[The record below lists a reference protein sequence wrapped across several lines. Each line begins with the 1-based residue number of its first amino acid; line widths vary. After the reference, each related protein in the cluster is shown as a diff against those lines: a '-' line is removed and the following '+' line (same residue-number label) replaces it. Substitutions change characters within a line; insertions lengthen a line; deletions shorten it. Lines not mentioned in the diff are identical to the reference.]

1 MISFGILV
9 KSVDHPI
16 DGLSW
21 VRRDLEQGYI
31 KIHLV
36 LQHGTHLF
44 PVSPTCCVDPLSN
57 NYLGYKRWAFIPKT
71 CPKDMVK
78 VPKSLGGKQTD
89 EAVTW
94 FDKVYPRMQLSD
106 WPEKW
111 KPVELLQG
119 PGDIVFVPGGT

>member
-1 MISFGILV
+1 
-9 KSVDHPI
+9 
-16 DGLSW
+16 
-21 VRRDLEQGYI
+21 
-31 KIHLV
+31 
-36 LQHGTHLF
+36 
-44 PVSPTCCVDPLSN
+44 
-57 NYLGYKRWAFIPKT
+57 
-71 CPKDMVK
+71 MVK

-119 PGDIVFVPGGT
+119 PGDIVFVPGGM